1 MAIRPSAIS
10 VLVIED
16 SSFHRKMAVETL
28 RGVGIGQIEA
38 LASAAEALK
47 AAPRLKP
54 DLILSDW
61 IMPDIDGMALVRLI
75 RRGETA
81 FVRHVPVI
89 LMTAQATEET
99 VEKARLAGVDEF
111 VGKPFSIGAI
121 TTRIEAVLTRK
132 RRFVDGANYAGPCR
146 RRRDEDEY
154 EGPLRR
160 LMDDDPVSAIA
171 TDDEARARLKA
182 MLSQG
187 NALAREAGPENRG
200 ALRSLLSLAAEIGAL
215 VASLRDPLLAAA
227 AQSLTGY
234 IEAVGASAAYSP
246 DVVAAHVAAM
256 EQLVSAAG
264 INEELRIEVLRA
276 LNELVAKR
284 LAAATG

>member
-1 MAIRPSAIS
+1 MAIRPAAIS

-38 LASAAEALK
+38 LASAGDALK
-47 AAPRLKP
+47 AAAGLKP

-61 IMPDIDGMALVRLI
+61 IMPEIDGMTLVRLI

-81 FVRHVPVI
+81 FVRHVPFI

-160 LMDDDPVSAIA
+160 LMDDDPASTGA
-171 TDDEARARLKA
+171 DEETRARLKA
-182 MLSQG
+182 MLARGAS
-187 NALAREAGPENRG
+187 LARAAGPENRG
-200 ALRSLLSLAAEIGAL
+200 ALRSLLSLAAEISAP
-215 VASLRDPLLAAA
+215 VAGLRDPLLAAA
-227 AQSLTGY
+227 AKSLTGY
-234 IEAVGASAAYSP
+234 IEAVGVSPAYSP
-246 DVVAAHVAAM
+246 DVVAAHIAAM
-256 EQLVSAAG
+256 DQLVTAAG
-264 INEELRIEVLRA
+264 INEDLRVEVLRA

-284 LAAATG
+284 LASVTG

>member
-1 MAIRPSAIS
+1 
-10 VLVIED
+10 
-16 SSFHRKMAVETL
+16 
-28 RGVGIGQIEA
+28 
-38 LASAAEALK
+38 
-47 AAPRLKP
+47 
-54 DLILSDW
+54 
-61 IMPDIDGMALVRLI
+61 
-75 RRGETA
+75 
-81 FVRHVPVI
+81 
-89 LMTAQATEET
+89 
-99 VEKARLAGVDEF
+99 
-111 VGKPFSIGAI
+111 
-121 TTRIEAVLTRK
+121 
-132 RRFVDGANYAGPCR
+132 
-146 RRRDEDEY
+146 
-154 EGPLRR
+154 
-160 LMDDDPVSAIA
+160 MDDDPVSAIA

-182 MLSQG
+182 MLSRG

>member
-16 SSFHRKMAVETL
+16 SSFHRKMVVETL

-47 AAPRLKP
+47 EAPGLKP

-81 FVRHVPVI
+81 FVRHVPFI

-132 RRFVDGANYAGPCR
+132 RRFVDGAYYAGPCR

-182 MLSQG
+182 MLSRG

-234 IEAVGASAAYSP
+234 IEAVGASTAYSP

>member
-47 AAPRLKP
+47 AASGLKP

-61 IMPDIDGMALVRLI
+61 IMPEMDGMALVRLI

-160 LMDDDPVSAIA
+160 LMDDDPVSAVA

-182 MLSQG
+182 MLSRG

>member
-1 MAIRPSAIS
+1 
-10 VLVIED
+10 
-16 SSFHRKMAVETL
+16 MAVETL

-47 AAPRLKP
+47 AAPGLKP
-54 DLILSDW
+54 DLILSAW

-171 TDDEARARLKA
+171 TDDEARAPEFHQEELDGSAQRA
-182 MLSQG
+182 R
-187 NALAREAGPENRG
+187 ALAFKLFVAIHPPQNR
-200 ALRSLLSLAAEIGAL
+200 RHRRHVRILANA
-215 VASLRDPLLAAA
+215 P
-227 AQSLTGY
+227 
-234 IEAVGASAAYSP
+234 
-246 DVVAAHVAAM
+246 H
-256 EQLVSAAG
+256 
-264 INEELRIEVLRA
+264 
-276 LNELVAKR
+276 
-284 LAAATG
+284 

>member
-47 AAPRLKP
+47 AAPGLKP